1 MLLRRSPVSQTLGA
15 ACALA
20 VLSLL
25 GAGCSA
31 SVDDERLGT
40 TSQALTTGD
49 VHFALV
55 NTGPIFAAI
64 RSGKVRGVALPTPA
78 RDAAFP
84 DVPSV
89 VEAGFPELEMRF
101 WMGLLA
107 PAATPAPIVRR
118 LEAEMLRIVALPDV
132 VKQLQARQVT
142 PAGLGSEEFA
152 KFIASEIARW
162 DATRKAANISQLD
175 L

>member
-1 MLLRRSPVSQTLGA
+1 M
-15 ACALA
+15 
-20 VLSLL
+20 
-25 GAGCSA
+25 
-31 SVDDERLGT
+31 
-40 TSQALTTGD
+40 
-49 VHFALV
+49 
-55 NTGPIFAAI
+55 
-64 RSGKVRGVALPTPA
+64 RGVAVTAPA
-78 RDAAFP
+78 RGAAFP
-84 DVPSV
+84 DLPGV

-107 PAATPAPIVRR
+107 PEGTPAPIVKR

-132 VKQLQARQVT
+132 VKQPHARQVT

-162 DATRKAANISQLD
+162 DATRKAASIPQLD